1 MIFMMHRNLQQAMT
15 FVTLASCQTS
25 FFTQQLV
32 DLRTFVVGAAGV
44 DVVIRS
50 PQNSK
55 AKLKTQQKTS
65 DNDDDTARTDDA
77 TESSVYVRDETSSAY
92 VCCTHIA
99 ASSTQ

>member
-1 MIFMMHRNLQQAMT
+1 MT